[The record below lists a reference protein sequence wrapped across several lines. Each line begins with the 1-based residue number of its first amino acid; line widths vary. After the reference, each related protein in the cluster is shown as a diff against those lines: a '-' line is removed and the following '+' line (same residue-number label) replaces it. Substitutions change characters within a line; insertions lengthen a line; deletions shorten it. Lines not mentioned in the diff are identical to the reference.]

1 MLEIA
6 ERLESPSHKPTCSP
20 KFGLT
25 SMTDIAEDDCLEEE
39 EEEPIIDV
47 CDTEEVKLQKESCN
61 NINSIS
67 TAYSRIYIDFGHFSR
82 LEFTMFMCGYEDPDR
97 GGGHQV

>member
-1 MLEIA
+1 
-6 ERLESPSHKPTCSP
+6 
-20 KFGLT
+20 
-25 SMTDIAEDDCLEEE
+25 MTDIAEDDCLEEE

-67 TAYSRIYIDFGHFSR
+67 TAYWPNLDFGHFSR
-82 LEFTMFMCGYEDPDR
+82 SHQIFMT
-97 GGGHQV
+97 